1 MKDYIKEKEVSFVF
15 ECIDVKNDPHIIA
28 YPQSRLILLDIVY
41 NRMDFARYAYEDL
54 QDTAALFGLSCKE
67 KAYELADWNAF
78 YHWNHEILK
87 EGYLYQNREIEGF
100 VIEDS
105 AGYMTK
111 QKLYYYN
118 FWKNM
123 RGVLYEVKKKGYLA
137 NASILTT
144 PMANEFYR
152 WLRRLYDAGKAG
164 QLPANICA
172 DLYGG
177 WRYTLPGY
185 F

>member
-1 MKDYIKEKEVSFVF
+1 MTAYVKENGFLG
-15 ECIDVKNDPHIIA
+15 IIS
-28 YPQSRLILLDIVY
+28 YDE
-41 NRMDFARYAYEDL
+41 F
-54 QDTAALFGLSCKE
+54 
-67 KAYELADWNAF
+67 
-78 YHWNHEILK
+78 
-87 EGYLYQNREIEGF
+87 
-100 VIEDS
+100 EDS

-144 PMANEFYR
+144 PMANEFYG

-172 DLYGG
+172 DAV
-177 WRYTLPGY
+177 WRLAIHAARLLLIFFTLFLDSKYFCFKTHMINYSYPGNAAKKISRR
-185 F
+185 FPLVR

>member
-1 MKDYIKEKEVSFVF
+1 MTAYVKENGFLG
-15 ECIDVKNDPHIIA
+15 IIS
-28 YPQSRLILLDIVY
+28 YDE
-41 NRMDFARYAYEDL
+41 F
-54 QDTAALFGLSCKE
+54 
-67 KAYELADWNAF
+67 
-78 YHWNHEILK
+78 
-87 EGYLYQNREIEGF
+87 
-100 VIEDS
+100 EDS

-144 PMANEFYR
+144 PMANEFYG
-152 WLRRLYDAGKAG
+152 WLRRLYDAGTAG

-172 DLYGG
+172 DAV
-177 WRYTLPGY
+177 WRLAIHAARLLLIFLP
-185 F
+185 FFRFKVFLF

>member
-1 MKDYIKEKEVSFVF
+1 MTAYVKENGFLG
-15 ECIDVKNDPHIIA
+15 IIS
-28 YPQSRLILLDIVY
+28 YDE
-41 NRMDFARYAYEDL
+41 F
-54 QDTAALFGLSCKE
+54 
-67 KAYELADWNAF
+67 
-78 YHWNHEILK
+78 
-87 EGYLYQNREIEGF
+87 
-100 VIEDS
+100 EDS

-118 FWKNM
+118 FWNNM

-172 DLYGG
+172 DAV
-177 WRYTLPGY
+177 WRLAMHAARLLLIFLP
-185 F
+185 FF